1 MGDKTELTQRNN
13 TNNMATEFLLFA
25 CNCFHFLPSERSF
38 RSDNVLYVNYRSEGG
53 GGTGFGIFRC
63 NY

>member
-1 MGDKTELTQRNN
+1 MGDETELTHYPN

-25 CNCFHFLPSERSF
+25 RNCFHFLLSERPF

-53 GGTGFGIFRC
+53 GGTGFGIFR
-63 NY
+63 